1 MVIKVNGR
9 DLEVND
15 TSTIQDVVA
24 VSGFKDS
31 LIVVTLNG
39 AVTLRESWAR
49 PLNPG
54 DSLEI
59 VRVIG
64 GG

>member
-1 MVIKVNGR
+1 MVIRVNGR
-9 DLEVND
+9 DLEVDD

-31 LIVVTLNG
+31 LIVVTFNG

-49 PLNPG
+49 PLNPN